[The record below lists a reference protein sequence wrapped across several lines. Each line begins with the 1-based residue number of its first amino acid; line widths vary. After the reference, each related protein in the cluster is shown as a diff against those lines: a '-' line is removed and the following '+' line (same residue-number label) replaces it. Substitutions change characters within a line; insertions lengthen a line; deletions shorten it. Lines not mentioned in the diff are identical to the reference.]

1 MIVRLQDVHAAVLLL
16 DPQMQRPQMRSR
28 DSGYEADESSN
39 DSDGDGD
46 GVDSDSSEDV
56 RCQER
61 QSGEREREREHAQ
74 GGGRVGVAGGVRR
87 GGVQTMRR
95 CEGTVQV
102 EGLSSSATVE

>member
-1 MIVRLQDVHAAVLLL
+1 
-16 DPQMQRPQMRSR
+16 
-28 DSGYEADESSN
+28 
-39 DSDGDGD
+39 
-46 GVDSDSSEDV
+46 V

-102 EGLSSSATVE
+102 EGVSSSATVE